1 MTEAATPQ
9 PGIKRL
15 ASAGL
20 SANLVGIGL
29 ARFAYTPLIPVLIDA
44 AWFTPAEAA
53 YLGALNLIGYLA
65 GALAARPLGGRWP
78 AAHVLRAMMTLATV
92 AFLACALNLG
102 FPWFGFWRF
111 DAGVAGGVIMALA
124 APTVLPYADPARR
137 GLTSGVLFAGVGV
150 GVAASG
156 TLVPLLLGWGLVAT
170 WCGLGALSALLTAA
184 AWRNWPRRGA
194 PTAPPAAAA
203 SAPRAAPATRALL
216 VEYGLNA
223 AGQVPHMVFLVDFIV
238 RGLERDLATGAQV
251 WVLYGLGAMLGPLL
265 TGRAADRIGFA
276 TMLRAACVIQIA
288 AIALLF
294 VSTATPA
301 LAVSS
306 LLVGGLTP
314 GLVPVVF
321 GRVQELTRDA
331 ATTQRVWSGATT
343 AFALGQALGAAVCA
357 ELFARTGS
365 HLPLFGF
372 GIGALVIAL
381 ALDVVW
387 GRRAAPARAAA

>member
-1 MTEAATPQ
+1 MTEIAMAE

-44 AWFTPAEAA
+44 AWFSPAEAA
-53 YLGALNLIGYLA
+53 YLGAFNLIGYLA
-65 GALAARPLGGRWP
+65 GALAARRLSARWP
-78 AAHVLRAMMTLATV
+78 AAQVLRAMMTVASV
-92 AFLACALNLG
+92 AFFACALNLG
-102 FPWFGFWRF
+102 FTWFGFWRF

-124 APTVLPYADPARR
+124 APTVLPHADPARR
-137 GLTSGVLFAGVGV
+137 GLTSGVLFAGVGI

-170 WCGLGALSALLTAA
+170 WCGLGALSGLLTAA
-184 AWRNWPRRGA
+184 AWRNWPRRSVA
-194 PTAPPAAAA
+194 STAAAA
-203 SAPRAAPATRALL
+203 GGPRPSAPAIRALL

-238 RGLERDLATGAQV
+238 RGLERGLATGAQL
-251 WVLYGLGAMLGPLL
+251 WVLYGLGAMLGPLV
-265 TGRAADRIGFA
+265 TGRAADRIGFGA
-276 TMLRAACVIQIA
+276 MLRIACVIQIA

-301 LAVSS
+301 LAISG

-321 GRVQELTRDA
+321 GRVHELTRDP

-343 AFALGQALGAAVCA
+343 AFALGQAAGAALCA
-357 ELFARTGS
+357 ELFAQTGS

-372 GIGALVIAL
+372 AIGALAL
-381 ALDVVW
+381 ALGLDLVW
-387 GRRAAPARAAA
+387 GRRRAPARAAA